1 VDAELKQHARRDRR
15 VVLPA
20 DGTAPFGDVVHAVD
34 VCRAEGAKVLLD
46 TPAK

>member
-1 VDAELKQHARRDRR
+1 
-15 VVLPA
+15 VLQA

-34 VCRAEGAKVLLD
+34 VCRAEGAKVFLA